1 MPLCTRHH
9 FALIIENSCLIW
21 KFDDTCKLVFTLPDL
36 SINCC
41 ILSQT
46 TVAKT
51 KEYTLYQISV
61 HCIQVLSTVY
71 RFYHY
76 WVIYTRTIKDHFFFH
91 DFINK
96 WNMEFIPLFV
106 KSLLTLPCS
115 IFSCFC
121 WNSNNLNLW
130 KIFKFWYC
138 YTILLYRK

>member
-36 SINCC
+36 IINCC

-46 TVAKT
+46 TEAKT

-61 HCIQVLSTVY
+61 HCIQVLSLLSNLY
-71 RFYHY
+71 KNYKRS
-76 WVIYTRTIKDHFFFH
+76 FFFH

-115 IFSCFC
+115 IFSCLC

-138 YTILLYRK
+138 YTILIYRK

>member
-61 HCIQVLSTVY
+61 HCIQVLSLLSNLY
-71 RFYHY
+71 KNYKRS
-76 WVIYTRTIKDHFFFH
+76 FFFH

-115 IFSCFC
+115 IFSCLC

-130 KIFKFWYC
+130 KFFKFWYC

>member
-9 FALIIENSCLIW
+9 FALIIGNSCLIW

-61 HCIQVLSTVY
+61 HCIQVLSLLSNLY
-71 RFYHY
+71 KNYKRSF
-76 WVIYTRTIKDHFFFH
+76 FFFH

-115 IFSCFC
+115 IFSCLC

>member
-61 HCIQVLSTVY
+61 HCIQVLSLLSNLY
-71 RFYHY
+71 KNYKRS
-76 WVIYTRTIKDHFFFH
+76 FFFH

-115 IFSCFC
+115 IFSCLC

>member
-61 HCIQVLSTVY
+61 HCIQVLSLLSNLY
-71 RFYHY
+71 KNYKRS
-76 WVIYTRTIKDHFFFH
+76 FFFH

-96 WNMEFIPLFV
+96 WNMEFIYTFVCKITAYFPMFDLFLLVLKFKQFKFV
-106 KSLLTLPCS
+106 K
-115 IFSCFC
+115 IFQV
-121 WNSNNLNLW
+121 L
-130 KIFKFWYC
+130 
-138 YTILLYRK
+138 ILLYYTYI

>member
-61 HCIQVLSTVY
+61 HCIQVLSLLSNLY
-71 RFYHY
+71 KNYKRSF
-76 WVIYTRTIKDHFFFH
+76 FFFH
-91 DFINK
+91 GFINK

-115 IFSCFC
+115 IFSCLC